1 MLSPFLHRFSQHIR
15 LTPAPTLCDEF
26 LTQTQTVWKIYILHG
41 ALVHIAAVDRAK
53 PLRLQLNLHHGADEV
68 GRGFTLIRGNTDNA
82 TVQCKEREGDS
93 VEVSENCWLRGK
105 DLNLRPL
112 GYEAEAF
119 FQYHDLP
126 SGFSI
131 L

>member
-1 MLSPFLHRFSQHIR
+1 MLSPFLHRISQYIR

-26 LTQTQTVWKIYILHG
+26 LIQTQTVWQTYILHG
-41 ALVHIAAVDRAK
+41 ACVHIAAVDRTNA
-53 PLRLQLNLHHGADEV
+53 LRLPLNLHHEAVEAGQQ
-68 GRGFTLIRGNTDNA
+68 FTLIRGNTDNA
-82 TVQCKEREGDS
+82 TVQCEEREGDS
-93 VEVSENCWLRGK
+93 VEVPENCWLRGK